1 MKTSDVSS
9 YIDRSIYRMLG
20 VKDFDTTRQDLYT
33 TSMRMRSTLDSNIDM
48 DSFEINDQNLNQI
61 PVARTKYCIFYIYH
75 TENRITDLYKAEH
88 LSKKFK
94 ISCDKAF
101 QMLLFKEKLQR
112 DGEKPKNFKR
122 YLRFSIE
129 SK

>member
-9 YIDRSIYRMLG
+9 HIDRSISRMLG

-75 TENRITDLYKAEH
+75 TE
-88 LSKKFK
+88 
-94 ISCDKAF
+94 
-101 QMLLFKEKLQR
+101 KLQR